1 MATITKYNL
10 WQLNQLNGSAVI
22 DWDTDTIKV
31 SLSSSIYT
39 PNAATHNFFDD
50 ITNEVTGTN
59 YTAGGETIG
68 SVAVTESA
76 GVTTVDGADVTWT
89 QSGAGFTNARYA
101 ILYKDTGAAATSP
114 LVGYIDFTTDKG
126 NVNGDLTVQWN
137 AAGIFTQT

>member
-10 WQLNQLNGSAVI
+10 WQTNQLNGSAVI

-31 SLSSSIYT
+31 ALASSSYT
-39 PNAATHNFFDD
+39 PNAAVHNFFDD
-50 ITNEVTGTN
+50 ITNEITGTN
-59 YTAGGETIG
+59 YIAGGGTVTT
-68 SVAVTESA
+68 VAVTESG
-76 GVTTVDGADVTWT
+76 GVTTVDGDDVTWA
-89 QSGAGFTNARYA
+89 QSGGGFTTARYA